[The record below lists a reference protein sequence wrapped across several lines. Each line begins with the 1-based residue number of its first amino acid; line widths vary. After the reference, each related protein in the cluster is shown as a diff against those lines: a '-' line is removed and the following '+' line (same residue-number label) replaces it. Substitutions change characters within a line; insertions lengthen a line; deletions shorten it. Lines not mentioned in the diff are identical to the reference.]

1 MVLVMKLTTF
11 AWNTWDGR
19 RPVEVSTSLTQPLLG
34 LAQRARIYMQD
45 LDKWQTKMR
54 VTKLPSLLEFLG
66 FS

>member
-19 RPVEVSTSLTQPLLG
+19 RPAEVSSSLAQPRVG
-34 LAQRARIYMQD
+34 LAQHVRIQD
-45 LDKWQTKMR
+45 LDKWQMKMR
-54 VTKLPSLLEFLG
+54 VTKFPSLLEFLG